1 MLDKKQHLK
10 VGGLLMILTQTG
22 RIETKVEK
30 ISGNSVWVLNISN
43 ELEKAGMAG
52 KKIEAIYLMDTSVY
66 FLKAEVKYKEDF
78 IDGIS
83 MTRIVLL
90 EAPVKNE
97 RRESFRLRQSFDLYL
112 TEPDGEKK
120 QKLYGVDISDTGLG
134 FLSRGAYPCGEVFY
148 FEFTLGDQQYLLTGE
163 IVRVIPPDSG
173 NVMFKVGVRFVALP
187 EPMKKGI
194 RKYIYMQ
201 QAAKRK

>member
-22 RIETKVEK
+22 KIETKVEK

-43 ELEKAGMAG
+43 ELEKGGMAG
-52 KKIEAIYLMDTSVY
+52 KKIEAIYLMGTNVY

-120 QKLYGVDISDTGLG
+120 QKLYGVDISDTVLG